1 MPITEI
7 GTIYTP
13 SIYGRTA
20 FPLQHVGDPIFYKII
35 NSESSSVVD
44 LSKDIINIPNHF
56 FRTGEEL
63 DYSYTQFETAIGIST
78 YSPGASPTTDKL
90 PDKVYPIVIDKD
102 NIRVALTTEYAF
114 QNQYANLTS
123 LGIGTQHSLEANKK
137 NSKCLITIN
146 NIIQSPISVASTVK
160 IVAHTQASLTLDSL
174 ENIKIGTCLKVED
187 EIVRV
192 SAINFDEK
200 KITLSRGPNL
210 LGTTIK
216 SFPTSINNTVIDVL
230 AGTYN
235 IVKDVIHFDEP
246 PIEGKKI
253 SDKVPLDDVL
263 FDGSY
268 SFNYVTDILKT
279 ADRVLILWE
288 NPPVELGTQNF
299 YYLIKN
305 SENNFSFAT
314 SYSNALKKIKV
325 EFSNVSPNEF
335 PITDFRIVYFYP
347 SEENT
352 FTGRVFLRSN
362 YSGNLVF
369 DDISQQFTGLSS
381 SFELKSSGISTVGIK
396 SDNGILLVNNVFQYP
411 GSDEAFSF
419 VEDNTSTYVNF
430 VGFGST
436 GFLGKEYD
444 INVKGYP
451 RGGIIVSYGTTS
463 GTKYQPLSNYSNIPL
478 SGSVAGVGA
487 SVSFDVDEYGSVRNL
502 KFTNFGYNYKVG
514 EILKPSGT
522 NAGVGQVEDD
532 KLHIKINE
540 IAKDSFNAW
549 NIGILDKLD
558 DISSKVNGIRKTF
571 SLTKNGQRVSLDA
584 DSQYEIELSQNLLIF
599 INDVLQK
606 PNSSYKF
613 KNGSI
618 ITFTEPIPTGSNVK
632 IYFYKGYYGDTVL
645 NQNVSRLKIGDSIK
659 LNQDFI
665 LPPPFEQNSRI
676 AKDIISSDVLM
687 TNLYSDIGLSES
699 SSQIRSINWTPQKTD
714 LIIDGEYV
722 SKSRI
727 EQNSGITTFSKID
740 SRIGTFTGI
749 STNIIGITTTNLL
762 VGDYL
767 EDNSDKNYIGTG
779 ISIASISSGQI
790 SIASTEFSY
799 SPAGVN
805 TSYISIYRKY

>member
-1 MPITEI
+1 M
-7 GTIYTP
+7 
-13 SIYGRTA
+13 
-20 FPLQHVGDPIFYKII
+20 
-35 NSESSSVVD
+35 
-44 LSKDIINIPNHF
+44 
-56 FRTGEEL
+56 
-63 DYSYTQFETAIGIST
+63 
-78 YSPGASPTTDKL
+78 
-90 PDKVYPIVIDKD
+90 
-102 NIRVALTTEYAF
+102 
-114 QNQYANLTS
+114 
-123 LGIGTQHSLEANKK
+123 
-137 NSKCLITIN
+137 
-146 NIIQSPISVASTVK
+146 
-160 IVAHTQASLTLDSL
+160 
-174 ENIKIGTCLKVED
+174 
-187 EIVRV
+187 
-192 SAINFDEK
+192 
-200 KITLSRGPNL
+200 
-210 LGTTIK
+210 
-216 SFPTSINNTVIDVL
+216 
-230 AGTYN
+230 
-235 IVKDVIHFDEP
+235 
-246 PIEGKKI
+246 
-253 SDKVPLDDVL
+253 
-263 FDGSY
+263 
-268 SFNYVTDILKT
+268 
-279 ADRVLILWE
+279 
-288 NPPVELGTQNF
+288 
-299 YYLIKN
+299 
-305 SENNFSFAT
+305 
-314 SYSNALKKIKV
+314 
-325 EFSNVSPNEF
+325 
-335 PITDFRIVYFYP
+335 
-347 SEENT
+347 
-352 FTGRVFLRSN
+352 
-362 YSGNLVF
+362 
-369 DDISQQFTGLSS
+369 SS

-665 LPPPFEQNSRI
+665 SPPPFEQNSRI